1 MAASPA
7 DCLMGPNGE
16 PENREHN
23 GPSLVQYGDVLAV
36 MASGLLGERGGI
48 RVVWT
53 TNKMNVPT

>member
-7 DCLMGPNGE
+7 DCLMGPNRE
-16 PENREHN
+16 PENGEHDR
-23 GPSLVQYGDVLAV
+23 PSLVQYGDVLAV

-48 RVVWT
+48 GVVWT